1 MTGLRGLLPRGMA
14 VASPAWPREER
25 ELSFYQRTLAQPV
38 SCVGIGLH
46 SGKRVNLTMK
56 PAPVGAGITFV
67 RTDLPGR
74 PEIAAAVENVADTRL
89 ATTVGRNGTR
99 VSTVEH
105 LMAALAGMG
114 IDNATVEVDAP
125 EVPIMDGSAAPFV
138 FLLKTVGTRVQPAP
152 KRFIVIRKPL
162 ELTDGDKSL
171 AVYPARE
178 LKISFSI
185 SFDHPL
191 LRGQRYT
198 LSFSD
203 RAFEREISRARTFG
217 FLHEVEAMQRGGF
230 ALGGSLENAVV
241 VDRFRI
247 LNEDGLRYP
256 DEFVRHK
263 ILDFIGDVAL
273 LGQPIIGH
281 FRADR
286 SGHALNHRFLK
297 ELMATPRAWELF
309 EPEAL
314 PERPAPA
321 EVRLPAFGLL
331 DVAAA

>member
-1 MTGLRGLLPRGMA
+1 M
-14 VASPAWPREER
+14 
-25 ELSFYQRTLAQPV
+25 SFYQRTLAQLV

-46 SGKRVNLTMK
+46 SGKRVNLTMR
-56 PAPVGAGITFV
+56 PAQPNAGITFI

-74 PEIAAAVENVADTRL
+74 PEIKATVGNVVDTRL
-89 ATTVGRNGTR
+89 ATTLGRNGTR

-105 LMAALAGMG
+105 LLAALAGMG
-114 IDNATVEVDAP
+114 IDNAAVEMDAP
-125 EVPIMDGSAAPFV
+125 EVPIMDGSAAPFI

-152 KRFIVIRKPL
+152 KRFLVIRKPV
-162 ELTDGDKSL
+162 ELHEGDKSL

-217 FLHEVEAMQRGGF
+217 FMHEVEAMQKSGL

-263 ILDFIGDVAL
+263 ILDLIGDVAL

-281 FRADR
+281 FRANK

-297 ELMATPRAWELF
+297 ELLATPRAWEIF
-309 EPEAL
+309 EPAEVAHK
-314 PERPAPA
+314 PAPA
-321 EVRLPAFGLL
+321 EVRLPAYGLL
-331 DVAAA
+331 DVAPA